1 MVGPELD
8 LGDYN
13 QIKRQPESHGTDQQY
28 LVPVK
33 EEESAARILEGTYF
47 PAVFEYPVQFNA
59 DVWTWCG
66 QYKNSIAGVI
76 IFYYCNIREEDPG
89 FQIGKSHSEPIK
101 FPPLTFSKAGTGSFV
116 VWGWGLGGSECMAL
130 SRPRP

>member
-47 PAVFEYPVQFNA
+47 PAVFEYPVQCYVMWERKA
-59 DVWTWCG
+59 KE
-66 QYKNSIAGVI
+66 KNHISLLHI
-76 IFYYCNIREEDPG
+76 D
-89 FQIGKSHSEPIK
+89 H
-101 FPPLTFSKAGTGSFV
+101 
-116 VWGWGLGGSECMAL
+116 
-130 SRPRP
+130 